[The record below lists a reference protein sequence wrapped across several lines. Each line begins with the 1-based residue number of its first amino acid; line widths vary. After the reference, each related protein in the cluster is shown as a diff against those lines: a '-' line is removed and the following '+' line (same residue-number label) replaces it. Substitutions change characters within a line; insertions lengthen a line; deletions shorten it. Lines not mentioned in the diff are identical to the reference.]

1 MTLDQCVFGF
11 VPFLNR
17 SAIDKQ
23 ALKVEEVS
31 TVKVQASETSYASI
45 SQKHG
50 CRRGRRAVNWE
61 LQHSYQVFKAH
72 GITLEEI
79 D

>member
-31 TVKVQASETSYASI
+31 TVKVQASETSM
-45 SQKHG
+45 
-50 CRRGRRAVNWE
+50 
-61 LQHSYQVFKAH
+61 QVFLKSMVAGEAGEPSIESS
-72 GITLEEI
+72 GILIKYLRHTGLH
-79 D
+79 